1 MLGHYCREEGLLS
14 LPMAVYKMTGMAA
27 KRFSLASR
35 GFIREGYFAD
45 AVIFDAG
52 TIADVATY
60 QDPKQK
66 SAGIK
71 FVFVN
76 GVLTYRD
83 NEMTGS
89 RGGEFL
95 SAPRAN

>member
-1 MLGHYCREEGLLS
+1 M
-14 LPMAVYKMTGMAA
+14 V
-27 KRFSLASR
+27 
-35 GFIREGYFAD
+35 
-45 AVIFDAG
+45 VFDAA

-60 QDPKQK
+60 QNPKQK
-66 SAGIK
+66 SAGIHA
-71 FVFVN
+71 VFVN
-76 GVLTYRD
+76 GVLTYRN

>member
-1 MLGHYCREEGLLS
+1 MALTVAVKRR
-14 LPMAVYKMTGMAA
+14 LPSAYLPH
-27 KRFSLASR
+27 LAPGAQRPVISS

-45 AVIFDAG
+45 VVVFDAA

-60 QDPKQK
+60 QNPKQK
-66 SAGIK
+66 SAGIHA
-71 FVFVN
+71 VFVN
-76 GVLTYRD
+76 GVLTYRN